1 MHIFWAMNIFWGAQ
15 IWIATLTY
23 ARGELDAGIRWNGWS
38 INRVRWSLFVV
49 AIISFQA
56 MTALVAT
63 GHLVESAILEWTL
76 TFSAEAMILTLIPAL
91 TPSA

>member
-1 MHIFWAMNIFWGAQ
+1 MDFCTVDPPYYGANMQ
-15 IWIATLTY
+15 VLSESGSPGLSCWLVRR
-23 ARGELDAGIRWNGWS
+23 AR
-38 INRVRWSLFVV
+38 
-49 AIISFQA
+49 QA